1 MAKRIILLHA
11 YSHSMPPLVSAFK
24 TLWPDADVLN
34 LLDEAL
40 YADVAPDGTMHP
52 TIPARVETLLM
63 HCAASRADAVVFTG
77 STFGPA
83 VETARKNLAIPVLK
97 ADEAMAGEAA
107 ERGGIAL
114 LVCTAGRAV
123 PVIAGNIEAAARA
136 AGTTIRVEKLVV
148 AEAKAAIS
156 AGRMAEHDELVA
168 RAITAAAPPA
178 DSIVLGQVSMAN
190 VVPLLSPGLRA
201 KTLTSAEA
209 TVRRLRA
216 LLEK

>member
-11 YSHSMPPLVSAFK
+11 YLHSMPPLVSAFK

-63 HCAASRADAVVFTG
+63 HCAASRADVVVFTG
-77 STFGPA
+77 STFGPV

-114 LVCTAGRAV
+114 LVCTAGRAI

-136 AGTTIRVEKLVV
+136 AGKSIRVEKLVV

-168 RAITAAAPPA
+168 RAITAAPPA
-178 DSIVLGQVSMAN
+178 DSIILGQVSMAN

-209 TVRRLRA
+209 TVRRLRT